1 MTNKAVVFRERCTR
15 VTGNVLNV
23 ALTSLN
29 YLSSQIQIDWTSSYA
44 ANATNKIDLSAEVVE
59 DLSVVAMTADSKIS

>member
-1 MTNKAVVFRERCTR
+1 
-15 VTGNVLNV
+15 V